1 MRSEFIDKINLL
13 LEKDRKAVLSTCGPA
28 GVQAGL
34 FACHYQEGV
43 FFVLVP
49 STADILDN
57 LSMGCEVLATAPG
70 WQMNGIAIL
79 CPSGEQSEIFPEIY
93 QLDASHYNLVKIKPR
108 RIQLSPHN
116 GWGFAETIDF
126 E

>member
-1 MRSEFIDKINLL
+1 MRPEFDHKISFL
-13 LEKDRKAVLSTCGPA
+13 LEQNRKAVLSTCGTA

-34 FACHYQEGV
+34 FPFYYQAGY
-43 FFVLVP
+43 FFALVP

-57 LSMGCEVLATAPG
+57 LSAECDVQATAAG
-70 WQMNGIAIL
+70 WQL
-79 CPSGEQSEIFPEIY
+79 CGEACLWNPDTSGEDLPFSRIPAAEHC
-93 QLDASHYNLVKIKPR
+93 SLVKINPR
-108 RIQLSPHN
+108 RIQLAPHN